1 MILDNI
7 ENLGKLIEIAN
18 YLGLQEIETEID
30 AIKKRTLQENAS
42 IVLPLVGEF
51 SSGKTTLINALTDSK
66 KLETATKP
74 TTATIYEVHFGCES
88 CCAKVVTGD
97 GDIQEVDDISD
108 LKNEALADAKVITVF
123 DTSNRVPSTTILV
136 DTPGLSSPDPKH
148 KQTLVSFLPHADG
161 IMLVTD
167 INQQITRSLTDFIE
181 TMKLSKRP
189 IFLILTK
196 SDTKSVADIESAKK
210 YISDNCQIP
219 LKQLAVVSAAT
230 NNLEE
235 IYSLLDSIQKDKK
248 EILKQVDGQRIK
260 NIVNLLTEHI
270 ETLMNASSSDK
281 ELDEAIRKSQY
292 ELEKISHNID
302 RLVDSMSDDIE
313 EQERTISRKFEDTIF
328 SKLNTLVTGKSIN
341 FDGEAISSI
350 NNTATLLMNDYKSGI
365 QNILREKARSQKG
378 SENEVPLS
386 SLENIDLSSIQ
397 MSGLS
402 YNLDLNTMGHEYD
415 GWIKTGVIAVAAVG
429 AAAAIASTG
438 GAAAGALTTASTI
451 DNVIDVADT
460 VSDVG
465 SMISN
470 QKTVGRMERAVGFVT
485 SATDKYNSFNES
497 NQQMGQQ
504 VGGNKGMIDSLVG
517 LVTDKMMSK
526 PQRVRAIRNY
536 IDGSLAPEFKSGL
549 QSISQSLINSIRCN
563 LQDEASVIIGQKTD
577 SLNQLRNE
585 MKEQKDLFEQRMRQL
600 REFKTFLLTI

>member
-1 MILDNI
+1 MENKI
-7 ENLGKLIEIAN
+7 EKLREIAE
-18 YLGLQEIETEID
+18 YLGLNNVVSDLE
-30 AIKKRTLQENAS
+30 AISFRSRQENANL
-42 IVLPLVGEF
+42 ILPLVGEF
-51 SSGKTTLINALTDSK
+51 SSGKTTLINSLTDSR

-74 TTATIYEVHFGCES
+74 TTATIYEVHFGSDS
-88 CCAKVVTGD
+88 CHAKVVTEEGH
-97 GDIQEVDDISD
+97 IQDVDDIAD
-108 LKNEALADAKVITVF
+108 LKNDNLANAKVVTVF
-123 DTSNRVPSTTILV
+123 DTSSRVPSTTILV

-148 KQTLVSFLPHADG
+148 KQTLVNFLPKADG

-196 SDTKSVADIESAKK
+196 SDTKSAVDIESAKK
-210 YISDNCQIP
+210 YISENCQIP

-292 ELEKISHNID
+292 ELDKISRNID
-302 RLVDSMSDDIE
+302 RLVDSMSDDID
-313 EQERTISRKFEDTIF
+313 EQERTVSRRFEDTIF
-328 SKLNTLVTGKSIN
+328 AKLNTLVNGKSNN

-386 SLENIDLSSIQ
+386 SLENIDLSTIQ

-429 AAAAIASTG
+429 AVAAVASTG
-438 GAAAGALTTASTI
+438 GAAAGALTTAATV

-460 VSDVG
+460 VTDVG
-465 SMISN
+465 SIISN

-485 SATDKYNSFNES
+485 NATDKYNSLNES

-504 VGGNKGMIDSLVG
+504 VGSDKGMIDSLVG

-536 IDGSLAPEFKSGL
+536 VDGSLAPEFKTSL
-549 QSISQSLINSIRCN
+549 RSISQSLVNSIRRD
-563 LQDEASVIIGQKTD
+563 LQNEASVIIGQKTD
-577 SLNQLRNE
+577 SLNQLRQE
-585 MKEQKDLFEQRMRQL
+585 MKEKKDMFEQRMKQFC
-600 REFKTFLLTI
+600 EYKTILLTI

>member
-1 MILDNI
+1 MNKVETLV
-7 ENLGKLIEIAN
+7 GIAE
-18 YLGLQEIETEID
+18 YLGLSNIVSELNAIEQRAKQD
-30 AIKKRTLQENAS
+30 NANL
-42 IVLPLVGEF
+42 ILPLVGEF
-51 SSGKTTLINALTDSK
+51 SSGKTTLINSLTDSK

-74 TTATIYEVHFGCES
+74 TTATIYEVHFGCDS
-88 CCAKVVTGD
+88 CHAKVVTED
-97 GDIQEVDDISD
+97 GKIQDVDDIAN
-108 LKNEALADAKVITVF
+108 LKNDNLANAKVVTVF

-148 KQTLVSFLPHADG
+148 KQTLVSFLPKADG

-196 SDTKSVADIESAKK
+196 SDTKSAVDIESAKK
-210 YISDNCQIP
+210 YISENCKIP

-248 EILKQVDGQRIK
+248 EILKQVDEQRVK

-270 ETLMNASSSDK
+270 ETLMSASNSDK
-281 ELDEAIRKSQY
+281 DLDEAIRKSQY
-292 ELEKISHNID
+292 ELDKISRNID

-313 EQERTISRKFEDTIF
+313 EQERTVSRKFEDTIF
-328 SKLNTLVTGKSIN
+328 SKLNTLVTGKSSN
-341 FDGEAISSI
+341 FDGEAISTI
-350 NNTATLLMNDYKSGI
+350 NNTATLLMNDYKAGI
-365 QNILREKARSQKG
+365 QDLLRNKARSQKG
-378 SENEVPLS
+378 TDNEVPLT
-386 SLENIDLSSIQ
+386 SLENLDLSSIQ

-429 AAAAIASTG
+429 AVAAVASTG
-438 GAAAGALTTASTI
+438 GAAAGALTTAATV

-460 VSDVG
+460 VTDVG

-485 SATDKYNSFNES
+485 NATDKYNSFNES

-504 VGGNKGMIDSLVG
+504 VGSDKGMIDSLVG

-536 IDGSLAPEFKSGL
+536 VDGSLAPEFKSGL
-549 QSISQSLINSIRCN
+549 RSISQTLINSIRCN
-563 LQDEASVIIGQKTD
+563 LQNEASVIIGQKTD
-577 SLNQLRNE
+577 SLNQLRQE
-585 MKEQKDLFEQRMRQL
+585 MKEKKDLFEQRMDQL
-600 REFKTFLLTI
+600 REYKTTLLTI

>member
-1 MILDNI
+1 MSNVDT
-7 ENLGKLIEIAN
+7 LIDIAE
-18 YLGLQEIETEID
+18 YLGLSNIVSELNAID
-30 AIKKRTLQENAS
+30 QRSKQDNAS
-42 IVLPLVGEF
+42 LILPLVGEF
-51 SSGKTTLINALTDSK
+51 SSGKTTLINSLTDSK

-74 TTATIYEVHFGCES
+74 TTATIYEVHFGCDS
-88 CCAKVVTGD
+88 CHAKVVTEEGH
-97 GDIQEVDDISD
+97 IQDVDDIAN
-108 LKNEALADAKVITVF
+108 LKNDDLANAKVVTVF

-148 KQTLVSFLPHADG
+148 KQTLVSFLPKADG

-181 TMKLSKRP
+181 TVKLSKRP

-196 SDTKSVADIESAKK
+196 SDTKSAVDIESAKK

-248 EILKQVDGQRIK
+248 EILKQVDGQRVK
-260 NIVNLLTEHI
+260 NIVNLLIEHV
-270 ETLMNASSSDK
+270 ETLMSASNSDK

-292 ELEKISHNID
+292 ELDKISRNID
-302 RLVDSMSDDIE
+302 RLVDSMSDDVE
-313 EQERTISRKFEDTIF
+313 EQERTVSRKFEDTIF
-328 SKLNTLVTGKSIN
+328 AKLNTLVTGKSNN

-350 NNTATLLMNDYKSGI
+350 NNTATLLMNDYRSGI
-365 QNILREKARSQKG
+365 QKILREKARSQKG

-386 SLENIDLSSIQ
+386 TLENIDLSSIQ

-415 GWIKTGVIAVAAVG
+415 GWIKTGVIAIAAVG
-429 AAAAIASTG
+429 AVAAVASTG
-438 GAAAGALTTASTI
+438 GAAAGALTTAATV

-460 VSDVG
+460 VTDVG

-470 QKTVGRMERAVGFVT
+470 HKTASRVENAVGFV
-485 SATDKYNSFNES
+485 SNATDKYNSFNKS

-504 VGGNKGMIDSLVG
+504 VGSEKGMIDSLVG
-517 LVTDKMMSK
+517 LVTDNIMSK

-536 IDGSLAPEFKSGL
+536 IEGSLVPEFKSCL
-549 QSISQSLINSIRCN
+549 RSISQTLVNSIRCN
-563 LQDEASVIIGQKTD
+563 LQNEASDIIGQKTN
-577 SLNQLRNE
+577 SLNQLRQE
-585 MKEQKDLFEQRMRQL
+585 MKEKKDLFDQRMVQL
-600 REFKTFLLTI
+600 REFKTILLTI